1 MSIIDTPMHDPK
13 PGRHSARAD
22 IAAIAPTLEE
32 ARRLAKQY
40 GIPPCN
46 AIAGSDHSG
55 YSAQGRRFAGYILLP
70 GYLPAPAFWQTFE
83 LALAFYE

>member
-1 MSIIDTPMHDPK
+1 MSIIDNPLYTPPSNN
-13 PGRHSARAD
+13 RSARAD

-32 ARRLAKQY
+32 ALRLARQY
-40 GIPPCN
+40 GIPPRN